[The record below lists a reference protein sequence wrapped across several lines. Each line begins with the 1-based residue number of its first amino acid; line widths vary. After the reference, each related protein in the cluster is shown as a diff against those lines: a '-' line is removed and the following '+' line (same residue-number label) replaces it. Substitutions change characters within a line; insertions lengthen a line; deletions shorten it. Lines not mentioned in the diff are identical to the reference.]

1 MSYMHIGKDFTP
13 PDIFGK
19 VTGKAKYAEDF
30 TADGMAY
37 ARLLVS
43 PMPHARVKNWTWH
56 RRWPW
61 MASSGCSPPTTCPR
75 LKRPMAAS

>member
-1 MSYMHIGKDFTP
+1 MTYKHIGKDFTP

-43 PMPHARVKNWTWH
+43 PMPT
-56 RRWPW
+56 P
-61 MASSGCSPPTTCPR
+61 G
-75 LKRPMAAS
+75 